1 MKLVKLANVIKKMR
15 KNINFEEL
23 KGETLTHISGDLV
36 GSEQIFF
43 STESG
48 RLFVMEHDQDCC
60 ESVTV
65 DDICGNLE
73 DLIGDPILLA
83 EEISNSECHEDDNYD
98 NDSFTWTFYK
108 LSTIKADVTI
118 KWFGESNG
126 YYSEEVTFREILPN

>member
-1 MKLVKLANVIKKMR
+1 MR

-48 RLFVMEHDQDCC
+48 RLFVMEHDQNCC
-60 ESVTV
+60 ESVTI

-83 EEISNSECHEDDNYD
+83 EEISNSDDYEDNNYD
-98 NDSFTWTFYK
+98 DDSFTWTFYK
-108 LSTIKADVTI
+108 LSTIKADITI
-118 KWFGESNG
+118 KWYGTSNG